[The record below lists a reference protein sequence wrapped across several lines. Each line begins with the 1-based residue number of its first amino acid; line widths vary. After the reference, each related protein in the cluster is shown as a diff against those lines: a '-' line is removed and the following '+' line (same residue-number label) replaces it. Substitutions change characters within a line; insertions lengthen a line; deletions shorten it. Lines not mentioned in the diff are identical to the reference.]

1 MIHCH
6 IVNNDLHYI
15 LSSEEPFLIEMILIV
30 TMFDGLTQEHSINDN
45 HFCVCVCVCVCS
57 REWSE
62 EGNNVILDIVNAQFS
77 PDLA

>member
-1 MIHCH
+1 MKGETGGG
-6 IVNNDLHYI
+6 V
-15 LSSEEPFLIEMILIV
+15 
-30 TMFDGLTQEHSINDN
+30 
-45 HFCVCVCVCVCS
+45 